1 MSGRCQAIFEIN
13 KFIGVHLGDPTDD
26 GDQLLIERPPLPD
39 NILLDLIQT
48 IPKSIEY
55 GCRRW
60 RMGGVIAAEMR
71 KYLLLELVR
80 LLDTRVYLL
89 EKIAIKLH
97 RLLLTNGYIKT
108 ISSFKNIK
116 TIYKY
121 IYSMI

>member
-1 MSGRCQAIFEIN
+1 
-13 KFIGVHLGDPTDD
+13 
-26 GDQLLIERPPLPD
+26 
-39 NILLDLIQT
+39 
-48 IPKSIEY
+48 
-55 GCRRW
+55 
-60 RMGGVIAAEMR
+60 VIAAEMR

-89 EKIAIKLH
+89 EKIAISLH

-108 ISSFKNIK
+108 ILSFKNIK

>member
-1 MSGRCQAIFEIN
+1 
-13 KFIGVHLGDPTDD
+13 
-26 GDQLLIERPPLPD
+26 
-39 NILLDLIQT
+39 
-48 IPKSIEY
+48 
-55 GCRRW
+55 
-60 RMGGVIAAEMR
+60 VIAAEMR

>member
-1 MSGRCQAIFEIN
+1 M
-13 KFIGVHLGDPTDD
+13 
-26 GDQLLIERPPLPD
+26 
-39 NILLDLIQT
+39 
-48 IPKSIEY
+48 
-55 GCRRW
+55 
-60 RMGGVIAAEMR
+60 IAAEMR

-89 EKIAIKLH
+89 EKIAISLH

-108 ISSFKNIK
+108 ILSFKNIK